1 MQATVTVKILD
12 GKQFS
17 TGLKYAR
24 GNGGKFDGAAKTWT
38 MPITQSVANM
48 LNAPTAYGWRVVS
61 RTDEPTTT
69 GAARCPHWSPESGC
83 PLHGET
89 CNPAYSR

>member
-17 TGLKYAR
+17 TGLRYAR
-24 GNGGKFDGAAKTWT
+24 QYGGRFDGRDKTWT
-38 MPITQSVANM
+38 MPLTQSVANM
-48 LNAPTAYGWRVVS
+48 LNAPANYGWRVVS
-61 RTDEPTTT
+61 RLDAP
-69 GAARCPHWSPESGC
+69 AATSTRCPHWTAEGGC

-89 CNPAYSR
+89 CNPAYVR